1 MAHIH
6 EATRKMLELTDSD
19 CARLGRIASELAD
32 IASHLDSVIQ
42 DRDEGILISG
52 VEAARLLGR
61 SENAVSR
68 MVKDGRLHRVT
79 LGASTGIRLSEVL
92 ARK

>member
-1 MAHIH
+1 M
-6 EATRKMLELTDSD
+6 ERKIIEDLTSVVNKLTSV
-19 CARLGRIASELAD
+19 AED
-32 IASHLDSVIQ
+32 IERKYER
-42 DRDEGILISG
+42 RDEEVLVSG

>member
-1 MAHIH
+1 MEEVI
-6 EATRKMLELTDSD
+6 
-19 CARLGRIASELAD
+19 ARLERIADTLERA
-32 IASHLDSVIQ
+32 V
-42 DRDEGILISG
+42 RPGDEEVLVSG

>member
-1 MAHIH
+1 
-6 EATRKMLELTDSD
+6 MLELTKSD
-19 CARLGRIASELAD
+19 CYRLGRIASELAD
-32 IASHLDSVIQ
+32 ITSHLDSAIQ
-42 DRDEGILISG
+42 DRDDNILVSGI
-52 VEAARLLGR
+52 EAARLLGK
-61 SENAVSR
+61 SENTICQ

>member
-1 MAHIH
+1 M
-6 EATRKMLELTDSD
+6 ERKIIEDLTSVVNKLTSV
-19 CARLGRIASELAD
+19 AED
-32 IASHLDSVIQ
+32 IERKYER
-42 DRDEGILISG
+42 RDEEVLVSG

-92 ARK
+92 ARR